1 MRHFSKKYRYLQYFF
16 CLICILYLN
25 QGYGQ
30 TNYILNI
37 THYDTIFYPDGN
49 VWKIIP
55 YQNAKINGIEEWFY
69 RTGSLQKKIRYS
81 NNLKQG
87 AWIEYYDY
95 GYWKESGYYNNDA
108 RDSIWEQSYYGNIKT
123 IKSQGYYFPD
133 INYLVVDRSDSSN
146 FQLVTQNKDRIEI
159 ERQPLTS
166 ELLTKL
172 QEVYGNSITRS
183 LAFPIEI
190 HFKDKLWEYWD
201 EEGKLIKEE
210 IWDKGEIISITIY

>member
-1 MRHFSKKYRYLQYFF
+1 MNK
-16 CLICILYLN
+16 IE
-25 QGYGQ
+25 
-30 TNYILNI
+30 
-37 THYDTIFYPDGN
+37 YDSAFYPNGRLWIVTPIQNGKMDGL
-49 VWKIIP
+49 
-55 YQNAKINGIEEWFY
+55 EEWY
-69 RTGSLQKKIRYS
+69 HKNGNLQKKIRYK
-81 NNLKQG
+81 NNMRDG
-87 AWIEYYDY
+87 PWIEYYDY
-95 GYWKESGYYNNDA
+95 GYMKQHGYYKNNA
-108 RDSIWEQSYYGNIKT
+108 RDSIWIETYYNKNL
-123 IKSQGYYFPD
+123 KSQGSYFPD